1 MVGPVGTSG
10 SLLLSQF
17 ASAECLEEI
26 MGMETQRKL
35 PGWKGQQEESGVLGD
50 EGEVERT

>member
-10 SLLLSQF
+10 SLLLPQF

-50 EGEVERT
+50 EGEVGRT